1 MSLDDLD
8 MWGGKL
14 NATAIISTNGISQP
28 VFGAAKVSI
37 FELRLHELEL
47 GDISIFD
54 ASKPKTLAYRVAIF
68 SEEAMSV

>member
-1 MSLDDLD
+1 MS
-8 MWGGKL
+8 
-14 NATAIISTNGISQP
+14 TSGISQP

-47 GDISIFD
+47 GEVNILE
-54 ASKPKTLAYRVAIF
+54 ASKPKTLAYRAVIF